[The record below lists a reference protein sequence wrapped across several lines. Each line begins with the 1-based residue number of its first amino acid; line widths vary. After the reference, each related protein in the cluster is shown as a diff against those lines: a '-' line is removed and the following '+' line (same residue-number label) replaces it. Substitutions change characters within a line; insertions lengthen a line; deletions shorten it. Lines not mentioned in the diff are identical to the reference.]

1 MGNAKKHI
9 RGQKGS
15 HLSSQLRGIPFD
27 QVLVVAID
35 AGKYLPKALVCNYF
49 GEILEDSF
57 FFTVDSDGFNL
68 VVEKIESHRQRCNV
82 QKIIIG
88 IEPTGQYHEHIVRFL
103 EGQGYSVSLVNAY
116 TTFEERASTLN
127 WSKTDD
133 RDLRAIIS
141 ALLAN
146 KTTETKL
153 PDNNYEKLQ
162 AITRA
167 YRAEVDQIANIKAK
181 IRQLMYM
188 IWPGFQG
195 SFKGKPAAFEKIFSD
210 FWGKTPV
217 LLMENYPH
225 PEQVLKLGKIG
236 LQELSRQH
244 NLKMRATTIEK
255 LLKAARLAISRNPEA
270 LEVYI
275 LQLSMKLQQLKQQ
288 EQIILTLKHKMEEF
302 FVQTPGI
309 LLLSV
314 PEIGVVTAATLTAEM
329 GPVERYSN
337 AGQIIKRGGTDSLI
351 SQSGGH
357 EAKYRKIS
365 KQGNSHLR
373 SAIYMAG
380 FSLATGRT
388 NPYFKEY
395 AVRLKDAGK
404 KKRQIFIATG
414 NKFVRIA
421 FAMLRNKSV
430 FSPPTWIG
438 EPLAVGIFG
447 KLESECHRQIAAE
460 ALESLKIFTPEI
472 TNKKL
477 V

>member
-9 RGQKGS
+9 RGSKGS
-15 HLSSQLRGIPFD
+15 QLSSQLRGIPFE
-27 QVLVVAID
+27 QILVVAID
-35 AGKYLPKALVCNYF
+35 ASKYLPKALVCNYF

-57 FFTVDSDGFNL
+57 FFTVNSDGFNL
-68 VVEKIESHRQRCNV
+68 LVEKIEHHRRHCNAE
-82 QKIIIG
+82 KIIIG
-88 IEPTGQYHEHIVRFL
+88 IEPTGQYQEHVVRFL
-103 EGQGYSVSLVNAY
+103 EDQGYNVSLVNAY
-116 TTFEERASTLN
+116 TTYEERASTLN

-141 ALLAN
+141 ALLAS

-153 PDNNYEKLQ
+153 PDEIYEKLQ

-167 YRAEVDQIANIKAK
+167 YRNEVEQLANIKAK

-195 SFKGKPAAFEKIFSD
+195 SFNGKPATFDKIFSD

-217 LLMENYPH
+217 MLMENYPH
-225 PEQVLKLGKIG
+225 PQQVLHLGKEG
-236 LQELSRQH
+236 LQEFSRQH
-244 NLKMRATTIEK
+244 NLKMRTTTIEK
-255 LLKAARLAISRNPEA
+255 LLEAARLATSRSPEA
-270 LEVYI
+270 LDVYT
-275 LQLSMKLQQLKQQ
+275 LQISMKLQQLKQQ
-288 EQIILTLKHKMEEF
+288 EQIILALKHKVEEF

-314 PEIGVVTAATLTAEM
+314 PEIGVVTAATLTAEI
-329 GPVERYSN
+329 GPIERYSS
-337 AGQIIKRGGTDSLI
+337 AGQIIKRAGTDSLI

-373 SAIYMAG
+373 SAVYMAG

-388 NPYFKEY
+388 NPYFREY
-395 AVRLKDAGK
+395 AKRLQDAGK

-414 NKFVRIA
+414 NKFLRIA
-421 FAMLRNKSV
+421 FAMLRNRTV
-430 FSPPTWIG
+430 FCPPTWDA
-438 EPLAVGIFG
+438 EPLAVGILG
-447 KLESECHRQIAAE
+447 KIVSEGNRQIASDT
-460 ALESLKIFTPEI
+460 LESLAQETIRKRPA
-472 TNKKL
+472 
-477 V
+477 